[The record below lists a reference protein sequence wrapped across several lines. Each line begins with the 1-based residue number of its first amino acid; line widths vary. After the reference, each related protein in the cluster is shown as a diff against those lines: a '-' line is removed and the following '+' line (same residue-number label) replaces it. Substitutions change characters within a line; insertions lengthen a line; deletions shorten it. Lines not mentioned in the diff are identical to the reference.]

1 MRRVLRVM
9 TFGLLIVA
17 MMATIAAPAG
27 AKNQVER
34 PYKGSEQ
41 VIFTLLVETCGL
53 AGCNF
58 TTVGE
63 NGRSTHLGKMTSTS
77 EGFITFG
84 SECELS
90 DGTIV
95 TGFSTEGTFEFTA
108 ANGDKILGTCEN
120 EGCADGAGIIPGVIE
135 GTQEIVG
142 GTGRFAGATGS
153 AVTFGDNIGP
163 LSWVG
168 TLTY

>member
-1 MRRVLRVM
+1 M

-27 AKNQVER
+27 AKNQAER

-41 VIFTLLVETCGL
+41 VIFTLLFDTCGPT
-53 AGCNF
+53 GCNF

-63 NGRSTHLGKMTSTS
+63 NGRSTHLGKMTSSS
-77 EGFITFG
+77 EGFITFAPP
-84 SECELS
+84 CELS
-90 DGTIV
+90 DGSIGD
-95 TGFSTEGTFEFTA
+95 GFSTEGTFQFTA
-108 ANGDKILGTCEN
+108 ANGDQIFGTFEN
-120 EGCADGAGIIPGVIE
+120 EGCADGDGIIPGRIE
-135 GTQEIVG
+135 GSQEIDG

-153 AVTFGDNIGP
+153 AITFGDNIGP